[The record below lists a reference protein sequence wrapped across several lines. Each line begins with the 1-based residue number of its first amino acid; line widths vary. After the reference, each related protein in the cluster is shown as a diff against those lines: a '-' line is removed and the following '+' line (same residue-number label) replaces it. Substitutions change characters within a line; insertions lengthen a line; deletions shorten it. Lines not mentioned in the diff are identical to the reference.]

1 MFCHVTPIRTPC
13 SRLLACRP
21 ADLICRCEDVWQQ
34 PGRTMYYA
42 QASAG
47 THIAESRPEHYDQT
61 IAVSCRNSPLETNTM
76 HTDDG
81 WRWPPEMDAIQAA
94 PHSHKMLF
102 ENGDVRVLEVIIPP
116 GEREPVHTHCTPS
129 VMIVDGPAM
138 IRYYQGRSASFFFSS
153 RRFGA
158 GNGWTMDGIQRARMP

>member
-1 MFCHVTPIRTPC
+1 
-13 SRLLACRP
+13 
-21 ADLICRCEDVWQQ
+21 
-34 PGRTMYYA
+34 
-42 QASAG
+42 
-47 THIAESRPEHYDQT
+47 
-61 IAVSCRNSPLETNTM
+61 M

-138 IRYYQGRSASFFFSS
+138 IRYYQEEVLVFSS
-153 RRFGA
+153 PPGA
-158 GNGWTMDGIQRARMP
+158 SERATAGQWMDPEGPHAVENVDVKQYHAFRVELKRYQPAPESQVTRGG